1 MLRPRRLIAIIQMEI
16 SISKDVL
23 PTLEGYDLEETILGD
38 PKGCIKQYRNSSGL
52 HVREYSDRFVIHRD
66 EVDPRDDPIGHLIRD
81 SPETL
86 LSFGSALFI
95 SQRHRNA
102 SEDKSSSSINPLF
115 LILALLSLNRIFR
128 AIKRLF

>member
-1 MLRPRRLIAIIQMEI
+1 
-16 SISKDVL
+16 
-23 PTLEGYDLEETILGD
+23 LEETILGD